1 MSLWICAVRRWFYP
15 KPSKARC
22 LHPPCVIQHRHQST
36 TSPCRVIFSGIQP
49 TGVPHLG
56 NYLGALRQW
65 VKLQNDAT
73 PETRLLFSL
82 VDLHA
87 ITIRQD
93 PKQLLQWKNESL
105 AMLLAIGLDPK
116 RSIIFHQSDVPA
128 HSELMWIL
136 SGQASTGYLGRMTQ
150 WKEKTANEKENSE
163 KLKLNLFSYP
173 VLQAADVLLHQT
185 THVPVGHDQSQHM
198 EFAREVAN
206 SFNHIYGQNILT
218 PPQTLIS
225 PAKRVMSLTDPVSKM
240 SKSHPNPKSRIL
252 LTDSDQTIQSKIKS
266 AMTDSIEGITYE
278 PDRRPGV
285 SNLIDILY
293 HTSNEDLGRSQQ
305 DLAADLAN
313 VSMRVL
319 KEKVA
324 STVTKVV
331 APIRE
336 RYEAI
341 VNDESLLDDVAKLGA
356 AEATESAAP
365 TLLQVKRTV
374 GLCR

>member
-1 MSLWICAVRRWFYP
+1 MSIRICAAGRWRYSSL
-15 KPSKARC
+15 SKASSFQPSV
-22 LHPPCVIQHRHQST
+22 LLQYRHQST
-36 TSPCRVIFSGIQP
+36 QTPHKVIFSGIQP

-65 VKLQNDAT
+65 VKLQNDAA
-73 PETRLLFSL
+73 PDTRLLFSL

-87 ITIRQD
+87 ITVRQD

-116 RSIIFHQSDVPA
+116 RCTIFHQSDVSA

-173 VLQAADVLLHQT
+173 VLQAADVLLHRT
-185 THVPVGHDQSQHM
+185 THVPVGHDQAQHL

-206 SFNHIYGQNILT
+206 GFNHVYGQDILI
-218 PPQTLIS
+218 PPQTLVS
-225 PAKRVMSLTDPVSKM
+225 PAKRVMSLTHPVSKM

-252 LTDSDQTIQSKIKS
+252 LTDSDELIQSKIKS
-266 AMTDSIEGITYE
+266 AVTDSIEGVTYE
-278 PDRRPGV
+278 QDRRPG
-285 SNLIDILY
+285 
-293 HTSNEDLGRSQQ
+293 

-313 VSMRVL
+313 ISMRVL
-319 KEKVA
+319 KEQVSSA
-324 STVTKVV
+324 VTKLV

-336 RYEAI
+336 RHESI
-341 VNDESLLDDVAKLGA
+341 VGNESLLDDVATLGA
-356 AEATESAAP
+356 AKATESAAP
-365 TLLQVKRTV
+365 TLLQVKRAV

>member
-1 MSLWICAVRRWFYP
+1 MSIRICAAGRWRYSSL
-15 KPSKARC
+15 SKASSFQPSV
-22 LHPPCVIQHRHQST
+22 LLQYRHQST
-36 TSPCRVIFSGIQP
+36 QTPHKVIFSGIQP

-65 VKLQNDAT
+65 VKLQNDAA
-73 PETRLLFSL
+73 PDTRLLFSL

-87 ITIRQD
+87 ITVRQD

-116 RSIIFHQSDVPA
+116 RCTIFHQSDVSA

-173 VLQAADVLLHQT
+173 VLQAADVLLHRT
-185 THVPVGHDQSQHM
+185 THVPVGHDQAQHL

-206 SFNHIYGQNILT
+206 GFNHVYGQDILI
-218 PPQTLIS
+218 PPQTLVS
-225 PAKRVMSLTDPVSKM
+225 PAKRVMSLTHPVSKM

-252 LTDSDQTIQSKIKS
+252 LTDSDELIQSKIKS
-266 AMTDSIEGITYE
+266 AVTDSIEGVTYE
-278 PDRRPGV
+278 QDRRPGV

-293 HTSNEDLGRSQQ
+293 HTLDESSCGSQQ

-313 VSMRVL
+313 ISMRVL
-319 KEKVA
+319 KEQVSSA
-324 STVTKVV
+324 VTKLV

-336 RYEAI
+336 RHESI
-341 VNDESLLDDVAKLGA
+341 VGNESLLDDVATLGA
-356 AEATESAAP
+356 AKATESAAP
-365 TLLQVKRTV
+365 TLLQVKRAV